1 MTEGVKRERLAYGPA
16 GAEDVAEEQ
25 AKLLEQWKP
34 EQSGTPQEQRGPE
47 ALAQQKKS
55 KVLTERGDV
64 LNKEIA
70 ELEEIVKS
78 GIKVEPGG
86 ARTTV
91 RTKSTPMRW
100 REHLRAC

>member
-1 MTEGVKRERLAYGPA
+1 M
-16 GAEDVAEEQ
+16 AEEQ

-86 ARTTV
+86 RV
-91 RTKSTPMRW
+91 RQCERRVRQCDGGSI
-100 REHLRAC
+100 